1 MGKFKKG
8 ILGKFSGTI
17 ASVVGSVWRGIPYM
31 RSVADS
37 HKDSKTP
44 KQVAQRTR
52 FGACTKFTNLIKTNV
67 VLPIWEKKAV
77 KMTGVNLFVKIN
89 QHCLDGEGNIL
100 DYPDMKFSIGNL
112 PLPENILVQ
121 NSQSGN
127 GSIVITWTANSG
139 VLTAITT
146 DRLMLVT
153 LAGNKPTV
161 MSTLNFTR
169 SAETATVQLSNGA
182 GETVHLYIFFS
193 DPAGENYSTSFYA
206 AVSIPSLPNP

>member
-37 HKDSKTP
+37 YKNPNTP
-44 KQVAQRTR
+44 KQVAQRAR
-52 FGACTKFTNLIKTNV
+52 FGACTKFVNLVKTGI

-77 KMTGVNLFVKIN
+77 KMTGVNLFVKTN
-89 QHCLDGEGNIL
+89 QHCFDDDGNIL
-100 DYPDMKFSIGNL
+100 DYPNMKFSIGNL
-112 PLPENILVQ
+112 PLPENIVVV
-121 NSQSGN
+121 NSRTGN
-127 GSIVITWTANSG
+127 GLIVISWTDNSG
-139 VLTAITT
+139 SSTAIAT

-153 LAGNKPTV
+153 LTGNKPTV
-161 MSTLNFTR
+161 MSTLDITR
-169 SAETATVQLSNGA
+169 AAETATVQLANGA

-206 AVSIPSLPNP
+206 VVNIPALPNP